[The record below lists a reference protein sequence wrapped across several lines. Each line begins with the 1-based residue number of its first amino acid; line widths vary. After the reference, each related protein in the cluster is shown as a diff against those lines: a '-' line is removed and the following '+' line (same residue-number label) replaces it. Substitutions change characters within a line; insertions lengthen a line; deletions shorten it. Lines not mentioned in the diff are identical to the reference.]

1 MWKQEWSADGVNGIL
16 PSKAFWFVGQCRL
29 GESTQTNI
37 MCSIF
42 IDDNI
47 RNWQYLGA
55 GTGVGLSPSGEG
67 GREERMGEVGT
78 IFEALG
84 SLGGSSAQ
92 PICGELAFTLV
103 LGTGGWGGGWDGG

>member
-1 MWKQEWSADGVNGIL
+1 MLSLPPLPPPHPLVSPALLAFLARPSGLLGSAGL
-16 PSKAFWFVGQCRL
+16 
-29 GESTQTNI
+29 ES
-37 MCSIF
+37 
-42 IDDNI
+42 
-47 RNWQYLGA
+47 LGA

>member
-1 MWKQEWSADGVNGIL
+1 MVFHLARPSGLLGSAGLESLQKQSLCVVF
-16 PSKAFWFVGQCRL
+16 SC
-29 GESTQTNI
+29 
-37 MCSIF
+37 
-42 IDDNI
+42 DDNI

>member
-1 MWKQEWSADGVNGIL
+1 
-16 PSKAFWFVGQCRL
+16 
-29 GESTQTNI
+29 

-42 IDDNI
+42 TDDNI